1 MVTERVDPVELDNMR
16 SRLIETEATMKDTKA
31 ALKRVE
37 ENYNTL
43 KRSLDNMM
51 NEFRPIK
58 AKVVAAKL

>member
-1 MVTERVDPVELDNMR
+1 MFMVTERVDPVELDNMR
-16 SRLIETEATMKDTKA
+16 SRLIDTKATMKDT
-31 ALKRVE
+31 KRVE

-58 AKVVAAKL
+58 AKVVGAKL